1 MLTLIFAAVAVGLG
15 NFGAAISIGL
25 SGATGKSRIRVGAV
39 FGVFESGMPLAG
51 LLLGHGT
58 ASALGEVAGYV
69 GGGLLILIG
78 SWQLIQATRSDD
90 KTSPTPTELWQ
101 LIVTGFALSMD
112 NLVVGFTLGARNVP
126 LAEAIVAFAA
136 VSVMLSVIGL
146 ELGHRLSSAVEFAVE
161 YAAAFVLIAVGVIVA
176 VGKF

>member
-15 NFGAAISIGL
+15 NSGAAISIGL
-25 SGATGKSRIRVGAV
+25 SGATAKTRIRVGAI
-39 FGVFESGMPLAG
+39 FGAFESGMPLAG
-51 LLLGHGT
+51 LLIGHGT

-78 SWQLIQATRSDD
+78 SWQLIRATRSDD
-90 KTSPTPTELWQ
+90 KTPPSPTALWQ
-101 LIVTGFALSMD
+101 LIVTGFALSID

-126 LAEAIVAFAA
+126 LAEAIVVFAA
-136 VSVMLSVIGL
+136 VSVMLSVLGL
-146 ELGHRLSSAVEFAVE
+146 ELGHRLSTAVEFAVE
-161 YAAAFVLIAVGVIVA
+161 YAAAFVLIAVGVVVA